1 MLSEVLAKR
10 LSGRV
15 ADPKEHH
22 VERPLRGTDGT
33 HAVVDSTGAGNEDG
47 LARKRKR
54 GINPAYPSR
63 P

>member
-1 MLSEVLAKR
+1 MLSKVLAER

-15 ADPKEHH
+15 TDTEQHH

-33 HAVVDSTGAGNEDG
+33 HAVVDSTGAGSEDG

-54 GINPAYPSR
+54 RTESAYPSR